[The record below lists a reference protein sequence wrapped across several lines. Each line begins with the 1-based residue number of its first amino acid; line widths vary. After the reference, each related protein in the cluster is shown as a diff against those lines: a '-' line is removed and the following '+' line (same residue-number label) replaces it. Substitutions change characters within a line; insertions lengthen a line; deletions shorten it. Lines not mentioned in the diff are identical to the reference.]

1 MARPFDL
8 DGVEAFVSASVGV
21 AFLSGP
27 EDSADTLLR
36 DADVAMYRAKS
47 ASGNRYEIF
56 DNAMR
61 AWATERFE
69 MEAALRHA
77 IERHE
82 LDVEYQPQVRAG
94 TAELV
99 GFEALARWTRPTG
112 IVTPDVFIPLAEE
125 TGLVAGID
133 ALGARA
139 GLCTGGRVERGG
151 GPSSR
156 HPRCGSASTSPAGS

>member
-1 MARPFDL
+1 
-8 DGVEAFVSASVGV
+8 
-21 AFLSGP
+21 
-27 EDSADTLLR
+27 
-36 DADVAMYRAKS
+36 MYRAKS
-47 ASGNRYEIF
+47 AGGNRYEIF

-77 IERHE
+77 IERDE

-133 ALGARA
+133 ARVLVQACAQAVEWNARRA
-139 GLCTGGRVERGG
+139 A
-151 GPSSR
+151 PAY
-156 HPRCGSASTSPAGS
+156 PR